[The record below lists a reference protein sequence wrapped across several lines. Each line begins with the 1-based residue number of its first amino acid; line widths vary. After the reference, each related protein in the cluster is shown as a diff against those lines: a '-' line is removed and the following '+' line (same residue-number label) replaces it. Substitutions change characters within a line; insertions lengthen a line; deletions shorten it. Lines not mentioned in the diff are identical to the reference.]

1 VLEKFSKILTI
12 KSDKAELFKVEKFL
26 SDLFSEYRLPEKDFN
41 RSYLCISEA
50 VLNAIEHGNRN
61 DSDKD
66 VLIRLGYVRGKIYI
80 EIIDEG
86 DGFNYRNLK
95 DPTIK
100 DNIKKESG
108 RGIHIIKSL
117 SDAIVFNEKG
127 NSVLLK
133 IECK

>member
-1 VLEKFSKILTI
+1 MSDKFSKILTI
-12 KSDKAELFKVEKFL
+12 KSDKTELFKVERFL
-26 SDLFSEYRLPEKDFN
+26 SDLFSEYRLPKGNFN

-50 VLNAIEHGNRN
+50 VLNAIEHGNGN
-61 DSDKD
+61 DSNKN
-66 VLIRLGYVRGKIYI
+66 VLIRLGYAKGKIYI

-86 DGFNYRNLK
+86 DGFNYKDLE
-95 DPTIK
+95 DPTVRN
-100 DNIKKESG
+100 NIKKESG

-117 SDAIVFNEKG
+117 SDSIVYNKKG